1 MSGLLSGSS
10 GGKGG
15 RGAKTGGKKGG
26 KLEAGGDD
34 PPTQPQ
40 VGVAGGS
47 GQPLLDLVT
56 EEDGQLWMSGNS
68 CLAHLTLSCI
78 PPSLTIAMT
87 TALFPRQPCGTGGCG
102 FTTRCTSGSAKHHT
116 PPCDL

>member
-1 MSGLLSGSS
+1 MDKSGRGGVKGKKKEETGKGKPTLQNSTAMAGLLSGSS

-26 KLEAGGDD
+26 KSEAAGDD

-78 PPSLTIAMT
+78 PPLSPL
-87 TALFPRQPCGTGGCG
+87 P
-102 FTTRCTSGSAKHHT
+102 
-116 PPCDL
+116 